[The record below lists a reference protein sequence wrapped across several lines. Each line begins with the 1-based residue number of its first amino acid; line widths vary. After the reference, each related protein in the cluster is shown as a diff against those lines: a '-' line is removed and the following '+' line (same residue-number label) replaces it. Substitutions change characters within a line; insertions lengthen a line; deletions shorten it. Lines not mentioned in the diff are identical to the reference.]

1 MIGQLR
7 TVLEFTPIWLMGVGI
22 FTLLWLAAFAGRHWG
37 RKGKRQGTGDAGLVV
52 SASLGLLALL
62 LGFTVSMAVGRYDAR
77 RFALVAEANAA
88 DDFRQRLDLLPAG
101 SRHTT
106 LAELGRYL
114 DARLRYSAVG
124 QRKQGRATASTDA
137 AAAVKKMWAQIVVD
151 YRDADPSTRL
161 LLVQGAN
168 QMFGAA
174 TARDAALSARLPET
188 LILLLILFPISSML
202 LVGYV
207 SGTSRGIYLTASTEM
222 ILLLTLTLLLIVDLD
237 RPRSGTIIVNEATL
251 RAVQAE
257 VQASIAAAPVMP
269 HSAPPTHAI
278 TTN

>member
-1 MIGQLR
+1 MIEQLR

-22 FTLLWLAAFAGRHWG
+22 FTLLWLAAFAGLHWG

-114 DARLRYSAVG
+114 DARLRYSC
-124 QRKQGRATASTDA
+124 
-137 AAAVKKMWAQIVVD
+137 
-151 YRDADPSTRL
+151 L
-161 LLVQGAN
+161 L
-168 QMFGAA
+168 
-174 TARDAALSARLPET
+174 
-188 LILLLILFPISSML
+188 
-202 LVGYV
+202 Y
-207 SGTSRGIYLTASTEM
+207 TSRC
-222 ILLLTLTLLLIVDLD
+222 V
-237 RPRSGTIIVNEATL
+237 
-251 RAVQAE
+251 
-257 VQASIAAAPVMP
+257 
-269 HSAPPTHAI
+269 
-278 TTN
+278 